1 MLRRLLAIGVCAWL
15 LGACAWV
22 GPAPDDVSA
31 LPPVRFLLTFDDGPS
46 AALANNPTERIVET
60 LAHNPT
66 QPGIK
71 ALFFVQ
77 SRWPGAGGSPVG
89 RRLLQRIASEGHVL
103 GIHSGT
109 PRGHINHRTMT
120 PAELLASVH
129 DAVTDLEQ
137 LGGAHLVRPPFWAFD
152 DSTLSTYDRAGV
164 AMLLTDL
171 RARDGFLTWYQVD
184 PESGGRLHRDFRHFL
199 QRLARGDIPVSD
211 GVAPVVVTFHDTN
224 HFTAAQ
230 LSTYLA
236 TLVEVGRAAGMT
248 IAEPPF
254 YGDRH
259 ALRRAAQA
267 RAKNQATRAE
277 LAP

>member
-1 MLRRLLAIGVCAWL
+1 LAGCTS
-15 LGACAWV
+15 V
-22 GPAPDDVSA
+22 GPAPENVSA

-46 AALANNPTERIVET
+46 GALVDNPTERIVQT

-71 ALFFVQ
+71 AVFFVQ
-77 SRWPGAGGSPVG
+77 SRWPGAGGSTVG
-89 RRLLQRIASEGHVL
+89 RRLLQRIAEAGHVL

-120 PAELLASVH
+120 PSELLASMH
-129 DAVTDLEQ
+129 DASADIQQ
-137 LGGAHLVRPPFWAFD
+137 LGGESARLVRPPFWAFD

-171 RARDGFLTWYQVD
+171 RARDGLGNAWYQVD
-184 PESGGRLHRDFRHFL
+184 PENGGRLHRDFRHFL
-199 QRLARGDIPVSD
+199 QRLARGQVPLAD
-211 GVAPVVVTFHDTN
+211 GVAPVIVTFHDTN

-248 IAEPPF
+248 VADPPF
-254 YGDRH
+254 YADPH
-259 ALRRAAQA
+259 ALRRAAQL